1 MLPTTA
7 RSERLAVGPAGLTR
21 YNPENGQRFAVTG
34 LHAYAGTAFIHFTTD
49 LFPMQDKFTADPFDA
64 HRPWLTKPQA
74 WLLAGAI
81 LGLFLGLYGM
91 GHLIYSASA
100 SPFNAH

>member
-1 MLPTTA
+1 MTAAA

-34 LHAYAGTAFIHFTTD
+34 LHAYAGTDFIHFTTD
-49 LFPMQDKFTADPFDA
+49 LFPMHDRFTADPFDA
-64 HRPWLTKPQA
+64 HRPLLTKPQA

-81 LGLFLGLYGM
+81 LGLFGCLCWM
-91 GHLIYSASA
+91 GHVTYTM
-100 SPFNAH
+100 